1 MKDGVCEDHATE
13 GVRIML
19 AAAATHGPELRQPP
33 DGGGG
38 GGDDEMTDEVRSL
51 RYGLA

>member
-1 MKDGVCEDHATE
+1 MTDGVLEDHEME

-19 AAAATHGPELRQPP
+19 AAAAAHGPELRQPP
-33 DGGGG
+33 DGAG

-51 RYGLA
+51 CYGLA

>member
-1 MKDGVCEDHATE
+1 MKDGIFEDHKME

-19 AAAATHGPELRQPP
+19 AAAAAHGPELCQPP
-33 DGGGG
+33 D
-38 GGDDEMTDEVRSL
+38 GDDEMTDEVRSL